1 MTIEVFNVVGRCV
14 HILIGDSWSL
24 VECLNIKKYVCDG
37 EHCRLGSQANG
48 DGSQLRQ
55 SQGNWMIK

>member
-1 MTIEVFNVVGRCV
+1 MNIEVFNVVSRCV
-14 HILIGDSWSL
+14 HLLKGESWSL
-24 VECLNIKKYVCDG
+24 VECLNITKYFWDG

-48 DGSQLRQ
+48 EGSQLRQ